1 MSSFEL
7 RKTTQ
12 AESTTEK
19 KYHLIQITNDNFD
32 SLGAKGIESKAV
44 TTTLTRGKTLAEL
57 AKELQL
63 NFFLVSYTDLL
74 GGTRAKLVPA
84 AKIASVESD
93 GAFFAPFASNLG
105 LGPDAHDIAAV
116 PDPDSLI
123 VLPWQPNVGW
133 LASDVYLDGE
143 PFAAA
148 PRVILKQ
155 VLKQCVDLGYSYKT
169 GVEAEFFLLK
179 QNDRGYQVADA
190 MDTAVRPCY
199 DQMNLMRQFNF
210 ISTVVGYLEQLG
222 WEPYQCD
229 HEDANGQFEIN
240 WTYNDALVTS
250 DRHVFF
256 KYMVKTLAERNG
268 LLATFMPKPFS
279 QLTGNGAHVHMS
291 LWTDGANVFAD
302 SAEEMGLS
310 NLAYEFL
317 GGVLAHGRGL
327 SALCNPTINSYRRLG
342 AAMTTSG
349 STWSP
354 RYISYGGNNRTHMIR
369 IPEGGRF
376 ECRLLDGSTN
386 LYLAL
391 AGILA
396 AGLEGM
402 EMHIKPGKRLD
413 ENMFVRGS
421 EFPELQTLPSS
432 LLEALQ
438 YLEQDALLM
447 ATLGEQGAKTFLDFK
462 YQEWNT
468 HNAQV
473 TAWELEQYINC

>member
-1 MSSFEL
+1 M
-7 RKTTQ
+7 
-12 AESTTEK
+12 
-19 KYHLIQITNDNFD
+19 
-32 SLGAKGIESKAV
+32 
-44 TTTLTRGKTLAEL
+44 TTTLTRGKKLVEL

-84 AKIASVESD
+84 AKIAAVESD

-116 PDPDSLI
+116 PDPNSLI

-148 PRVILKQ
+148 PRVIFKQ
-155 VLKQCVDLGYSYKT
+155 VLKQCEDRGYSYKT

-179 QNDRGYQVADA
+179 QNERGYQIADV
-190 MDTAVRPCY
+190 MDNAVRPCY
-199 DQMNLMRQFNF
+199 DQQNLMRQFDF
-210 ISTVVGYLEQLG
+210 ISTVMGYLEQLG

-256 KYMVKTLAERNG
+256 KYMVKTLAEQNG
-268 LLATFMPKPFS
+268 LIATFMPKPFS

-291 LWTDGANVFAD
+291 FWSDEANVFAD
-302 SAEEMGLS
+302 PSDEMGLS
-310 NLAYEFL
+310 NLAYECL
-317 GGVLAHGRGL
+317 AGVLTHGRGL

-342 AAMTTSG
+342 AVTTTSG

-391 AGILA
+391 AGVLA

-402 EMHIKPGKRLD
+402 EKHLKPGKRLD
-413 ENMFVRGS
+413 ENMFLRGAD
-421 EFPELQTLPSS
+421 PNLQSLPTS

-438 YLEQDALLM
+438 SLEQDSMLM
-447 ATLGEQGAKTFLDFK
+447 ATLGQGAKTFLDFK
-462 YQEWNT
+462 YQEWNAY
-468 HNAQV
+468 NAIV

>member
-1 MSSFEL
+1 M
-7 RKTTQ
+7 
-12 AESTTEK
+12 
-19 KYHLIQITNDNFD
+19 
-32 SLGAKGIESKAV
+32 
-44 TTTLTRGKTLAEL
+44 TTTLTKGKSLTEL
-57 AKELQL
+57 AKELKL

-84 AKIASVESD
+84 AKIAAVEAD

-105 LGPDAHDIAAV
+105 LGPDANDIAAI

-133 LASDVYLDGE
+133 VASDVYLDGE
-143 PFAAA
+143 PFPAA
-148 PRVILKQ
+148 PRVIFKK
-155 VLKQCVDLGYSYKT
+155 VLKHCEELGYSYKT

-179 QNDRGYQVADA
+179 KSEQGYQVADS

-199 DQMNLMRQFNF
+199 DQLNLMRQFDF
-210 ISTVVGYLEQLG
+210 ISTLVGYMEQLG

-240 WTYNDALVTS
+240 WTYNDALTTA

-256 KYMVKTLAERNG
+256 KYMVKTLAEQRG
-268 LLATFMPKPFS
+268 LTATFMPKPFS
-279 QLTGNGAHVHMS
+279 HLTGNGAHLHMS
-291 LWTDGANVFAD
+291 LWNDGSNAFAD
-302 SAEEMGLS
+302 AADEAGLS

-327 SALCNPTINSYRRLG
+327 SALCTPTINSYRRLG
-342 AAMTTSG
+342 ATMTTSG

-376 ECRLLDGSTN
+376 ECRLVDGSAN
-386 LYLAL
+386 LYLAQ
-391 AGILA
+391 AGLLA
-396 AGLEGM
+396 AGLEGI
-402 EMHIKPGKRLD
+402 EKQIKPGKRLD
-413 ENMFVRGS
+413 ENMFVRGL
-421 EFPELQTLPSS
+421 EFSDLQTLPTS

-438 YLEQDALLM
+438 CLGQDALLM
-447 ATLGEQGAKTFLDFK
+447 STLGEQGAKTYLEFK
-462 YQEWNT
+462 HQEWDA

-473 TAWELEQYINC
+473 THWELEQYINC

>member
-1 MSSFEL
+1 MSIIL
-7 RKTTQ
+7 
-12 AESTTEK
+12 STGK
-19 KYHLIQITNDNFD
+19 K
-32 SLGAKGIESKAV
+32 
-44 TTTLTRGKTLAEL
+44 LAEL
-57 AKELQL
+57 AKELHL
-63 NFFLVSYTDLL
+63 DFFLVSYTDLL

-84 AKIASVESD
+84 AKIAAVEAD
-93 GAFFAPFASNLG
+93 GACFAPFASNLG

-133 LASDVYLDGE
+133 VASDVYLDGQ

-148 PRVILKQ
+148 PRVILKR
-155 VLKQCVDLGYSYKT
+155 VLKQCQEQNYSYKT

-179 QNDRGYQVADA
+179 QNAGGYQVADA
-190 MDTAVRPCY
+190 LDTAVRPCY
-199 DQMNLMRQFNF
+199 DQLNLMRQFDF
-210 ISTVVGYLEQLG
+210 ISTVVSYLEQLG

-240 WTYNDALVTS
+240 WTYDDALITG

-256 KYMVKTLAERNG
+256 KYMVKTLAEQRG
-268 LLATFMPKPFS
+268 LTATFMPKPFS
-279 QLTGNGAHVHMS
+279 HLTGNGAHLHIS
-291 LWTDGANVFAD
+291 LWNDGKNAFAD
-302 SAEEMGLS
+302 SADEMGLS

-327 SALCNPTINSYRRLG
+327 SALCSPTINSYRRLG
-342 AAMTTSG
+342 ATMTTSG

-376 ECRLLDGSTN
+376 ECRLIDGSAN

-391 AGILA
+391 VGILA
-396 AGLEGM
+396 AGLEGV
-402 EMHIKPGKRLD
+402 EKHLKAGKRLD
-413 ENMFVRGS
+413 ENMFVRGL
-421 EFPELQTLPSS
+421 EFPELQMLPTS

-438 YLEQDALLM
+438 CLEQDSLLM
-447 ATLGEQGAKTFLDFK
+447 NTLGQGAKTFLEFK

-468 HNAQV
+468 HNAEV
-473 TAWELEQYINC
+473 TDWERSQYINC